1 MPVRDNLHDIV
12 KSALIKDGWRIT
24 HDPLFIGYADV
35 RVYVDLGAERP
46 IAAEKEDEKIAVEV
60 KSFVGRSAVQDFEQA
75 IGQYVTYRGFLR
87 VSDPERMLFLAV
99 DDKTYESVFTKIGFH
114 LILTETQVRIIV
126 VQIEREEIVR
136 WIK

>member
-1 MPVRDNLHDIV
+1 MPNRDHLHEIV
-12 KSALIKDGWRIT
+12 KTALIKDGWEIT

-46 IAAEKEDEKIAVEV
+46 IAAEKEGAKIAIEI

-75 IGQYVTYRGFLR
+75 IGQYIIYRGFLR
-87 VSDPERMLFLAV
+87 ASEPERVLYLAI
-99 DDKTYESVFTKIGFH
+99 DHKTFESIFTKIGFQ
-114 LILTETQVRIIV
+114 LILTENQVRLIV
-126 VQIEREEIVR
+126 VQMDREEIIR